1 MICDEKRETSDN
13 TDWTQTLLGTDYESR
28 NKWKGKKII
37 LRHYIKRYIILNV
50 YILLGIYIQI
60 YDIWYIYRYII
71 LYVLILLCK

>member
-28 NKWKGKKII
+28 NKWKGKKMI

-60 YDIWYIYRYII
+60 YVWCIYRYII
-71 LYVLILLCK
+71 LYALILLCK

>member
-37 LRHYIKRYIILNV
+37 LRYYIKRCIILNV
-50 YILLGIYIQI
+50 YILLDIYIQI
-60 YDIWYIYRYII
+60 YAWCVYRYII

>member
-60 YDIWYIYRYII
+60 YVWYIYRYII

>member
-28 NKWKGKKII
+28 NKWKRKKMI

-60 YDIWYIYRYII
+60 YVWYIYRYII

>member
-1 MICDEKRETSDN
+1 MICDEKRETSNN

-37 LRHYIKRYIILNV
+37 LRHYIKRYIILNA

-60 YDIWYIYRYII
+60 YVWYIYRYII